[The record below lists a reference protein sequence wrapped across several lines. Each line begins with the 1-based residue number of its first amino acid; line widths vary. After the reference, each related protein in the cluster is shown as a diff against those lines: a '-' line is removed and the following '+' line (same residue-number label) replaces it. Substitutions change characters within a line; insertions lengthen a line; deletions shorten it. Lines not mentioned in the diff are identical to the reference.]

1 MNRDKTIADMLKLA
15 NRLNEIIVEMKIR
28 KEAMLREALMR
39 RVAAND
45 E

>member
-1 MNRDKTIADMLKLA
+1 MNRDKAIADMLKLA

-28 KEAMLREALMR
+28 KEAMLREALMGR
-39 RVAAND
+39 EAAND